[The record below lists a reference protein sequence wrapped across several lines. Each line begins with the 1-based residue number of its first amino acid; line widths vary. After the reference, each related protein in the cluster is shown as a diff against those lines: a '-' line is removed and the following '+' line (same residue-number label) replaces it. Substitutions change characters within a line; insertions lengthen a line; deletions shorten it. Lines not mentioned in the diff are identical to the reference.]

1 MRTRIAVFLITLSG
15 LILEVGLTRIYSASI
30 WYHFAFVAI
39 SVALLGWGLGGFT
52 VHLWKT
58 GKRGI
63 GEKGKLL
70 SMNAAA
76 VVTLLYAAAIPLCV
90 WLLVRYPFEMDRL
103 PLYFL
108 APLLPFF
115 LAGMALSI
123 VFDIHRTVAGSLYF
137 WDLIGASIGAV
148 AVTLL
153 LHVFGGEAA
162 LLVASIA
169 PAVAALLMSLSP
181 ASRAQENNK
190 QFGAVNPSPNPLPEG
205 EGSELRLQRDDGP
218 ASMGQE
224 ADGRRHDAGGSERE
238 QSGRGARGPSASSGQ
253 DARAPGNDPPTN
265 ADGSDN
271 ASPSLTVGLP
281 PRDTHLSSR
290 LNPLPTGRG
299 SVTGLPRAIQ
309 VAAVI
314 GVVLAIMGVV
324 STVKYGAFRVKP
336 GTTKAMRNQMDATP
350 GAHIVQTGW
359 NAYSRIDCVEGLP
372 NSFARLY
379 IDSDAWT
386 GIRGWDGNLDSV
398 QDMKWSYRA
407 LPFRL
412 TPNAETMIIGPG
424 GGPDVVA
431 ALASGS
437 KKVTAVEMNPLM
449 LKFVRSY
456 GARAGNLYDRPDVE
470 TVLSEGRNFIS
481 RTDKKFDIIL
491 LGFVDSWASVASG
504 GLSLSE
510 NYLYTAEAMRA
521 YYDHLKPDGILVVL
535 RWEMDIPRLTSN
547 AVATLGAGEAAKRVV
562 VLMEKQA
569 NPNDYQQMLFM
580 LRKEPFTDAQ
590 LKEISTNWT
599 QANAVIMPGGTAP
612 PGIKEVLAGT
622 KTLQQ
627 YDAESNRYVGAVW
640 DDSPFYFAIEKP
652 WRMPGAIAERMVKW
666 LLGPSIAMLGIFAV
680 FGMPRR
686 QRAEGRRQ
694 KAEGAVGGT
703 SSYIGS
709 LVYFAALGFGFIA
722 VELALL
728 QHLTLLVGHPIYTLS
743 VLLFTLLAFGGIGA
757 SLSSRWSMWKAC
769 AAVAIIGTI
778 EALALPKLVPAL
790 LWLPLW
796 GRIAVAILMIAPL
809 GLAMGMPF
817 PRGLKQ
823 TGEGPL
829 PAPPFYWG
837 LNGIMSVIGS
847 VTTVFVALIW
857 GFQAAML
864 MGSACYVLA
873 ALASVKA
880 FPTQLAVSG
889 EQNESQGKGEEGKG

>member
-1 MRTRIAVFLITLSG
+1 
-15 LILEVGLTRIYSASI
+15 LTRIYSASI

-52 VHLWKT
+52 VHLWKQTRREMGKAAKGGT
-58 GKRGI
+58 GKT
-63 GEKGKLL
+63 L

-76 VVTLLYAAAIPLCV
+76 VVTLLYAAAIPLCL
-90 WLLVRYPFEMDRL
+90 WLLVQYPFEMERL

-123 VFDIHRTVAGSLYF
+123 VFDIHRSVAGNLYF

-153 LHVFGGEAA
+153 LHLLGGEAA
-162 LLVASIA
+162 LLAASAA
-169 PAVAALLMSLSP
+169 PAVAAALLATGVRSQESGAGEKINPP
-181 ASRAQENNK
+181 A
-190 QFGAVNPSPNPLPEG
+190 
-205 EGSELRLQRDDGP
+205 
-218 ASMGQE
+218 
-224 ADGRRHDAGGSERE
+224 DAGGS
-238 QSGRGARGPSASSGQ
+238 
-253 DARAPGNDPPTN
+253 DTAPL
-265 ADGSDN
+265 
-271 ASPSLTVGLP
+271 LTGGL
-281 PRDTHLSSR
+281 
-290 LNPLPTGRG
+290 
-299 SVTGLPRAIQ
+299 LPRVVQ
-309 VAAVI
+309 VMAAL
-314 GVVLAIMGVV
+314 GVVVAIVGVI
-324 STVKYGAFRVKP
+324 SAVKYGAFRVKP

-350 GAHIVQTGW
+350 GSQIVQTGW

-386 GIRGWDGNLDSV
+386 GIRGWDGNLESV

-437 KKVTAVEMNPLM
+437 KRVTAVEMNPLM
-449 LKFVRSY
+449 LKFVRNY

-481 RTDKKFDIIL
+481 RTDRKFDIIL

-547 AVATLGAGEAAKRVV
+547 AVATLGAREAAQRVV

-590 LKEISTNWT
+590 LKEISAEWT
-599 QANAVIMPGGTAP
+599 QANAVIMPGGVAP
-612 PGIKEVLAGT
+612 PGLKEVLAGT

-652 WRMPGAIAERMVKW
+652 WRMPGAIAERILKW
-666 LLGPSIAMLGIFAV
+666 LLGPSMGMLALFAV

-686 QRAEGRRQ
+686 QKSEVRSQ
-694 KAEGAVGGT
+694 KSESARGGT
-703 SSYIGS
+703 GPYIGS

-757 SLSSRWSMWKAC
+757 FLSSRWSMWKAC

-778 EALALPKLVPAL
+778 EALALPKLVPML

-823 TGEGPL
+823 TGEGSL

-880 FPTQLAVSG
+880 FPSAAVG
-889 EQNESQGKGEEGKG
+889 R

>member
-1 MRTRIAVFLITLSG
+1 MRTDELRAKGEVLSANFVTKLAVFLITLSG

-52 VHLWKT
+52 VHLVKQ
-58 GKRGI
+58 RRQ
-63 GEKGKLL
+63 L

-76 VVTLLYAAAIPLCV
+76 VVTLLYAGATPLCL
-90 WLLVRYPFEMDRL
+90 WLLVRYPFDMERL

-153 LHVFGGEAA
+153 LHLLGGEAA
-162 LLVASIA
+162 LLAASVA

-181 ASRAQENNK
+181 ASRAEENK
-190 QFGAVNPSPNPLPEG
+190 KEVRAVNPSPNPLPEG
-205 EGSELRLQRDDGP
+205 EGTGGRGARVPSASSGQDVRAPGNNPP
-218 ASMGQE
+218 A
-224 ADGRRHDAGGSERE
+224 DAGGSDK
-238 QSGRGARGPSASSGQ
+238 SGQ
-253 DARAPGNDPPTN
+253 DARAPGNNPPTH
-265 ADGSDN
+265 AGGSDW
-271 ASPSLTVGLP
+271 
-281 PRDTHLSSR
+281 
-290 LNPLPTGRG
+290 
-299 SVTGLPRAIQ
+299 LPRVVQ
-309 VAAVI
+309 VAAVL
-314 GVVLAIMGVV
+314 GVVLAIVGVV
-324 STVKYGAFRVKP
+324 SAVKYGAFRVKP
-336 GTTKAMRNQMDATP
+336 GTTKAMRNQMDASP
-350 GAHIVQTGW
+350 GSHIVQTGW

-386 GIRGWDGNLDSV
+386 GIRGWDGNLANV

-412 TPNAETMIIGPG
+412 TPNAETLIIGPG

-470 TVLSEGRNFIS
+470 TVLSEGRNFVS

-590 LKEISTNWT
+590 LKEISTEWT
-599 QANAVIMPGGTAP
+599 QANDVIMPGGTAP

-622 KTLQQ
+622 KTLEQ
-627 YDAESNRYVGAVW
+627 YDAAQQRFVGPVW

-666 LLGPSIAMLGIFAV
+666 LLGPSMGMLALFAV
-680 FGMPRR
+680 FGRPRR
-686 QRAEGRRQ
+686 KRVSKDAD
-694 KAEGAVGGT
+694 GASAIPAKTHAVPA
-703 SSYIGS
+703 YVGS

-769 AAVAIIGTI
+769 AAVALIGTI
-778 EALALPKLVPAL
+778 EAIALPKLVPAL

-823 TGEGPL
+823 TGEGSL

-880 FPTQLAVSG
+880 FPSQLAVSSAQKREFEFRG
-889 EQNESQGKGEEGKG
+889 SS

>member
-1 MRTRIAVFLITLSG
+1 MRTRISVFLITLSG

-52 VHLWKT
+52 VHLWKGAR
-58 GKRGI
+58 GKGQGGREADRRRQEAESRRQNAEDELRNGQDERAPRMLAI
-63 GEKGKLL
+63 
-70 SMNAAA
+70 NAAA
-76 VVTLLYAAAIPLCV
+76 LVTLLYAGTIPLCL

-123 VFDIHRTVAGSLYF
+123 VFDIHRAIAGTLYF
-137 WDLIGASIGAV
+137 YDLIGAALGAV
-148 AVTLL
+148 LVTLL
-153 LHVFGGEAA
+153 LHLLGGEAA
-162 LLVASIA
+162 LLAGSIA
-169 PAVAALLMSLSP
+169 PFIAALLMALSP
-181 ASRAQENNK
+181 ASRAVENRNASDP
-190 QFGAVNPSPNPLPEG
+190 GATLRSAPGYST
-205 EGSELRLQRDDGP
+205 SRLQRDDGP
-218 ASMGQE
+218 PAT
-224 ADGRRHDAGGSERE
+224 AGGSESVE
-238 QSGRGARGPSASSGQ
+238 
-253 DARAPGNDPPTN
+253 
-265 ADGSDN
+265 
-271 ASPSLTVGLP
+271 LP
-281 PRDTHLSSR
+281 PRNTW
-290 LNPLPTGRG
+290 
-299 SVTGLPRAIQ
+299 LPRVVQ
-309 VAAVI
+309 VAAVL
-314 GVVLAIMGVV
+314 GVVLAIVAVV
-324 STVKYGAFRVKP
+324 ATVKYGAFRVKP

-350 GAHIVQTGW
+350 GSHIVQTGW

-412 TPNAETMIIGPG
+412 TPNAQTLIIGPG

-456 GARAGNLYDRPDVE
+456 GERAGNLYDRPDVE
-470 TVLSEGRNFIS
+470 AILSEGRNFIS
-481 RTDKKFDIIL
+481 RTDRKFDIIL

-521 YYDHLKPDGILVVL
+521 YYDHLSDNGILVVL

-547 AVATLGAGEAAKRVV
+547 AVATLGANEAKQRVV

-569 NPNDYQQMLFM
+569 NPNDYPQMLFM
-580 LRKEPFTDAQ
+580 LRKQPFTTDQMA
-590 LKEISTNWT
+590 EMREHWT
-599 QANAVIMPGGTAP
+599 QANPIIMPDGTAP
-612 PGIKEVLAGT
+612 PGLKEVLAGS
-622 KTLQQ
+622 KTLPQ
-627 YDAESNRYVGAVW
+627 YDAESNRFVGAVW

-666 LLGPSIAMLGIFAV
+666 LLGPSVGMLALFAV
-680 FGMPRR
+680 FGKRR
-686 QRAEGRRQ
+686 VIGGAK
-694 KAEGAVGGT
+694 KAST
-703 SSYIGS
+703 IPYIGS
-709 LVYFAALGFGFIA
+709 LIYFAALGFGFIA

-796 GRIAVAILMIAPL
+796 GRIIVAIILIAPL

-823 TGEGPL
+823 TGEGSL

-847 VTTVFVALIW
+847 VTTVFVALMF

-873 ALASVKA
+873 ALASTKA
-880 FPTQLAVSG
+880 FPNQLAS
-889 EQNESQGKGEEGKG
+889 ER

>member
-1 MRTRIAVFLITLSG
+1 MRTRISVFLITLSG

-52 VHLWKT
+52 IHLLKQ
-58 GKRGI
+58 RMP
-63 GEKGKLL
+63 L

-76 VVTLLYAAAIPLCV
+76 LVTLLYAGTIPLCL

-123 VFDIHRTVAGSLYF
+123 IFDIHRAVAGSLYF
-137 WDLIGASIGAV
+137 YDLIGASIGAV

-162 LLVASIA
+162 LLVASMA
-169 PAVAALLMSLSP
+169 PAVAAALIAGGRGQESGAGRETKP
-181 ASRAQENNK
+181 SRAVQVV
-190 QFGAVNPSPNPLPEG
+190 AVVVIL
-205 EGSELRLQRDDGP
+205 LT
-218 ASMGQE
+218 
-224 ADGRRHDAGGSERE
+224 GGF
-238 QSGRGARGPSASSGQ
+238 AVSA
-253 DARAPGNDPPTN
+253 
-265 ADGSDN
+265 
-271 ASPSLTVGLP
+271 
-281 PRDTHLSSR
+281 
-290 LNPLPTGRG
+290 
-299 SVTGLPRAIQ
+299 I
-309 VAAVI
+309 
-314 GVVLAIMGVV
+314 
-324 STVKYGAFRVKP
+324 KFGAFRVKP
-336 GTTKAMRNQMDATP
+336 GTTKAMRNQMDAAP
-350 GAHIVQTGW
+350 GSHIVQTGW

-386 GIRGWDGNLDSV
+386 GIRGWDGDLNSV

-470 TVLSEGRNFIS
+470 TILSEGRNFIS
-481 RTDKKFDIIL
+481 RTDRKFDIIL

-521 YYDHLKPDGILVVL
+521 YYDHLKDDGILVVL

-547 AVATLGAGEAAKRVV
+547 AVATLGANEASKRVV

-569 NPNDYQQMLFM
+569 NPNDYPQMLFM
-580 LRKEPFTDAQ
+580 LRKQPFTADQMAEMRT
-590 LKEISTNWT
+590 KWT
-599 QANAVIMPGGTAP
+599 QANPIIMPDGTAP
-612 PGIKEVLAGT
+612 LGLKEVLAGS
-622 KTLQQ
+622 KTMAQ
-627 YDAESNRYVGAVW
+627 YDAESSRFVGAVW

-666 LLGPSIAMLGIFAV
+666 LLGPSVGMLALFAIF
-680 FGMPRR
+680 GKPRR
-686 QRAEGRRQ
+686 KRLEEEARR
-694 KAEGAVGGT
+694 
-703 SSYIGS
+703 SSTVLYVSS
-709 LVYFAALGFGFIA
+709 LLYFAALGFGFIA

-757 SLSSRWSMWKAC
+757 SLSSRWWMWKAC
-769 AAVAIIGTI
+769 AVVAVIGAI

-796 GRIAVAILMIAPL
+796 GRIVVAVIMIAPL

-823 TGEGPL
+823 TGEGAL

-837 LNGIMSVIGS
+837 LNGVMSVIGS
-847 VTTVFVALIW
+847 VTTVFVALMF

-873 ALASVKA
+873 ALASTKA
-880 FPTQLAVSG
+880 FPTAAKS
-889 EQNESQGKGEEGKG
+889 

>member
-1 MRTRIAVFLITLSG
+1 
-15 LILEVGLTRIYSASI
+15 
-30 WYHFAFVAI
+30 
-39 SVALLGWGLGGFT
+39 
-52 VHLWKT
+52 
-58 GKRGI
+58 
-63 GEKGKLL
+63 
-70 SMNAAA
+70 MNAAA
-76 VVTLLYAAAIPLCV
+76 VVTLLYAGAIPLCL
-90 WLLVRYPFEMDRL
+90 WLLVRYPFEMERL

-123 VFDIHRTVAGSLYF
+123 VFDIHRAVAGSLYF
-137 WDLIGASIGAV
+137 YDLIGAALGAV
-148 AVTLL
+148 LVTLL
-153 LHVFGGEAA
+153 LHVLGGEAA
-162 LLVASIA
+162 LLTASIA
-169 PAVAALLMSLSP
+169 PAVAAGLLSQQSQVSSLKFQETPLPNPLTEGEAQGLSP
-181 ASRAQENNK
+181 ASRAQEIKNVPDP
-190 QFGAVNPSPNPLPEG
+190 GVVRSALTPGYSM
-205 EGSELRLQRDDGP
+205 SHLR
-218 ASMGQE
+218 
-224 ADGRRHDAGGSERE
+224 RE
-238 QSGRGARGPSASSGQ
+238 NR
-253 DARAPGNDPPTN
+253 
-265 ADGSDN
+265 
-271 ASPSLTVGLP
+271 V
-281 PRDTHLSSR
+281 
-290 LNPLPTGRG
+290 
-299 SVTGLPRAIQ
+299 LPRVVQI
-309 VAAVI
+309 AALV
-314 GVVLAIMGVV
+314 GVVLVVVGVV
-324 STVKYGAFRVKP
+324 SAVKYGAFRVKP
-336 GTTKAMRNQMDATP
+336 GTTKAMRNQMDASA
-350 GAHIVQTGW
+350 GSHIVQTGW

-386 GIRGWDGNLDSV
+386 GIRGWDGNLENV

-412 TPNAETMIIGPG
+412 TPQAETLIIGPG

-437 KKVTAVEMNPLM
+437 RKVTAVEMNPLM
-449 LKFVRSY
+449 LKFVRNY

-481 RTDKKFDIIL
+481 RTDRKFDIIL

-547 AVATLGAGEAAKRVV
+547 AVATLGANEAAKRVV

-569 NPNDYQQMLFM
+569 APNDYQQMLFM

-612 PGIKEVLAGT
+612 PGIREVLAGT
-622 KTLQQ
+622 KTL
-627 YDAESNRYVGAVW
+627 ERYEAAQPRFVGPVW
-640 DDSPFYFAIEKP
+640 DDSPFYFAIERP
-652 WRMPGAIAERMVKW
+652 WRMPGAIAERIVKW
-666 LLGPSIAMLGIFAV
+666 LLGPSVGMLALFAV
-680 FGMPRR
+680 FGKRR
-686 QRAEGRRQ
+686 VTS
-694 KAEGAVGGT
+694 GAKK
-703 SSYIGS
+703 SSTLPYVGS
-709 LVYFAALGFGFIA
+709 LFYFAALGFGFIA

-728 QHLTLLVGHPIYTLS
+728 QHLTLLLGHPIYTLS

-778 EALALPKLVPAL
+778 EALALPKLVHAL

-796 GRIAVAILMIAPL
+796 GRIAVAIVLIAPL

-823 TGEGPL
+823 TGEGSL

-880 FPTQLAVSG
+880 FPRAASG
-889 EQNESQGKGEEGKG
+889 EQ